1 MGLKLDNIR
10 LTIDGQEVEVEK
22 GTTVLEAAQ
31 QAGIYIPT
39 LCHHPD
45 LEPYG
50 GCRLCVI
57 EIEGIRGLPTACTTP
72 ATDGMV
78 VRTNSP
84 QIDQVRRTALELML
98 TEHPHACLTCH
109 RREYCGPYDIC
120 LRNVAVTERCVV
132 CPNNGH
138 CELQNVARYI
148 KLDDIR
154 LPYKPKE
161 LPVKTDDPLF
171 IRDYNLC
178 IMCARCV
185 RMCQEV
191 RRTGAI
197 DLAYRGFQS
206 IVSTPFDRPLIDSGC
221 KFCLACVEVCPTA
234 ALRDKGAEGLSEAE
248 REAFL
253 VPCKHAC
260 PLEIDIP
267 RFIRLISERRFADA
281 LAVIAEKTP
290 FPLICGTVCHHPCEA
305 KCRRGEVNEPIAIR
319 VLKRFLAERAPIGG
333 VRRIKLVPPSGKRV
347 AIVGAGPAGLTA
359 AYYLSRLCGHSITVL
374 EELPE
379 AGGMLRYGIPEYRLP
394 KKALDSEVSL
404 LRDSGVEIRT
414 NTRVDSLDELFAQ
427 GYDAVFLALGA
438 HRGTRLGVEG
448 EDSPGVIDGVTFLR
462 KVNSGEK
469 VDVRD
474 KVAVIGGG
482 NVAMD
487 SARTV
492 LRLGAK
498 EVNIIYRRTMSEMPA
513 SPEEVEGAK
522 EEGINMVLLANPIR
536 ISRQNGRLQVTCIR
550 MELGEPD
557 ASGRRRPVPMKGS
570 EFSTDFDTV
579 IAAVGQVPD
588 IPEPFGLEAGRG
600 NTLQVDAE
608 TLATNRQGV
617 FAGGDVV
624 TGPATVT
631 GAMAAGKK
639 AAISIDRFLG
649 GGGNISETLVAPE
662 GASPC
667 LGMEEDFGYRPR
679 QQMRSLEISERIN
692 NFAQVELGFNEEEAL
707 YEAKRCLKCD
717 LRLQI
722 GKPKAA
728 PVDKQLEE
736 ILASYAR

>member
-1 MGLKLDNIR
+1 
-10 LTIDGQEVEVEK
+10 
-22 GTTVLEAAQ
+22 
-31 QAGIYIPT
+31 
-39 LCHHPD
+39 
-45 LEPYG
+45 
-50 GCRLCVI
+50 
-57 EIEGIRGLPTACTTP
+57 
-72 ATDGMV
+72 MV
-78 VRTNSP
+78 VRTDSP
-84 QIDQVRRTALELML
+84 QINQVRRTALELML
-98 TEHPHACLTCH
+98 TEHPNACLTCH

-154 LPYKPKE
+154 LPYKHKG
-161 LPVKTDDPLF
+161 LPIKTDDPLF

-178 IMCARCV
+178 ILCARCV

-191 RRTGAI
+191 RGVGAV

-206 IVSTPFDRPLIDSGC
+206 IVSTAFDRPLIDSGC
-221 KFCLACVEVCPTA
+221 KFCGACVEICPTG
-234 ALRDKGAEGLSEAE
+234 ALLDKGAEGLTEAE

-253 VPCKHAC
+253 VPCKHVC
-260 PLEIDIP
+260 PLGIDVP
-267 RFIRLISERRFADA
+267 RYVRFIAERKFVDA

-290 FPLICGTVCHHPCEA
+290 FPLICGTVCHHPCEI
-305 KCRRGEVNEPIAIR
+305 KCRRGEVNESIAIR
-319 VLKRFLAERAPIGG
+319 TLKRFVAERAPTGG
-333 VRRIKLVPPSGKRV
+333 VRRIKLIPPSGKRV

-359 AYYLSRLCGHSITVL
+359 AYYLARLCGHSVTVF

-394 KKALDSEVSL
+394 KKALDSEISL
-404 LRDSGVEIRT
+404 LIDSGIEIRT
-414 NTRVDSLDELFAQ
+414 NIKVHSLDELFTQ

-438 HRGTRLGVEG
+438 HRGTKLGVEG
-448 EDSPGVIDGVTFLR
+448 ENSPGVIDGVTFLR
-462 KVNSGEK
+462 NVSLGKKVNVGA
-469 VDVRD
+469 
-474 KVAVIGGG
+474 KVAVVGGG

-487 SARTV
+487 GARTA

-498 EVNIIYRRTMSEMPA
+498 EVTIIYRRTIAEMPA
-513 SPEEVEGAK
+513 SPEEVEGAQ
-522 EEGINMVLLANPIR
+522 EEGINMVFLANPVR
-536 ISRQNGRLQVTCIR
+536 INQQNSRLQVTCIR

-557 ASGRRRPVPMKGS
+557 ASGRRRPVPIRGS
-570 EFSTDFDTV
+570 EFTMDFDVV
-579 IAAVGQVPD
+579 IAAIGQVPD
-588 IPEPFGLEAGRG
+588 IPEQFSLETGRG
-600 NTLQVDAE
+600 NTLQVDVE
-608 TLATNRQGV
+608 TLATNKQGV

-631 GAMAAGKK
+631 EAMAAGKK

-649 GGGNISETLVAPE
+649 GGGNISETLAAPE
-662 GASPC
+662 EASPC
-667 LGMEEDFGYRPR
+667 LGMEENFGYKPR
-679 QQMRSLEISERIN
+679 QQICSLEISERIK

-707 YEAKRCLKCD
+707 YEAKRCLRCD

-728 PVDKQLEE
+728 PVGEQLEE